1 MISGEIIKGSVMHKA
16 SAIPAKKSLEC
27 RRDTCASVLKSSTY
41 IPDLIRQTST
51 FEVRIKFLSMLTVW

>member
-27 RRDTCASVLKSSTY
+27 RRDTCASVLQS
-41 IPDLIRQTST
+41 ST
-51 FEVRIKFLSMLTVW
+51 FEVRIKFLSMLAVW